1 MPHLLPTL
9 ILYSLIFFDV
19 WFFFSKASGITKVW
33 WKLALT
39 YLLFLVLNLIFKNS
53 ILFNQ
58 LFFIA
63 LSYVCGMHKKWSH
76 HIFYGLFSI
85 ILCEV
90 IFRILALFVM
100 PILFSISLAEIN
112 AQIWLKSAIYFSILP
127 VFSLVSYLFSV
138 DITLIRHINNERFS
152 KFIIGMNITMFS
164 YLMIVKFIP
173 KELGIFPEFFK
184 AYRTHITLAYLVLL
198 IWFIMQLDRFA
209 KEQLHQRLKL
219 AQQERIDNLENYNNY
234 IEGLYQEI
242 RTIKHD
248 SENILISLKDSID
261 KGSKEEIER
270 VYHTVV
276 QQSARQFLDPSSGY
290 KDLENI
296 EEGVVRSLL
305 NAKIYEAHHLGMEV
319 YLEIPD
325 KINSYHIKL
334 LDLVVFM
341 SILLDNAIETT
352 KGSLRPFISIAM
364 FEEGDRQF
372 LIIENASKN
381 KIVDTAKLY
390 NAKEATDIE
399 NYQKSLSRF
408 IAILNDYPASTFS
421 TRSNHYRF
429 RQILEMRP

>member
-1 MPHLLPTL
+1 MQQLLPTL
-9 ILYSLIFFDV
+9 VLYSLIFFDV
-19 WFFFSKASGITKVW
+19 WFFFSIVSGISKSW
-33 WKLALT
+33 WELALT
-39 YLLFLVLNLIFKNS
+39 YIMFLVLNVTFNNS

-63 LSYVCGMHKKWSH
+63 LSYFCGKDKKWSH

-85 ILCEV
+85 ILCEI
-90 IFRILALFVM
+90 IFRLMALLVM
-100 PILFSISLAEIN
+100 PILFSITLSEIN
-112 AQIWLKSAIYFSILP
+112 AQLWIKVVVYLAILP
-127 VFSLVSYLFSV
+127 VFSLVSYLFNV
-138 DITLIRHINNERFS
+138 DITLIKHINNERFS
-152 KFIIGMNITMFS
+152 KFVVGMNLIMFS
-164 YLMIVKFIP
+164 YLIIVNFIP
-173 KELGIFPEFFK
+173 KELGILPEVFQT
-184 AYRTHITLAYLVLL
+184 YRTHITLVYMIVL

-209 KEQLHQRLKL
+209 KQQLHQRLKL
-219 AQQERIDNLENYNNY
+219 AQQERINNLENYNNY

-276 QQSARQFLDPSSGY
+276 QQSARQFLDLSSGY
-290 KDLENI
+290 QDLENI

-334 LDLVVFM
+334 LDLVVLI
-341 SILLDNAIETT
+341 SILLDNAIETA
-352 KGSLRPFISIAM
+352 KGSLRPFISIAT
-364 FEEGDRQF
+364 FEEGDQQF

-381 KIVDTAKLY
+381 KIVDMSKLY
-390 NAKEATDIE
+390 NTSESTDME
-399 NYQKSLSRF
+399 SYQKSLSRF
-408 IAILNDYPASTFS
+408 VAILNDYPASTFS

-429 RQILEMRP
+429 RQILEMRL